1 MRNACAQKLG
11 FSNAELLQET
21 KWETVKMNPRR
32 ANPQLPKW
40 IWSHN
45 PETYAYETYDE
56 VVKLINEEAPLEDDQ
71 ERVPPN
77 YPKGYKYTP
86 WNIEDIMENMRSEDP
101 KPFDLG
107 PGDWS

>member
-21 KWETVKMNPRR
+21 KWENVKINPRR

-45 PETYAYETYDE
+45 PETYVYQNYDE
-56 VVKLINEEAPLEDDQ
+56 IVELINEGAPLQDDQ
-71 ERVPPN
+71 DRVPPN

-86 WNIEDIMENMRSEDP
+86 WNIEDIMENMRAG

>member
-21 KWETVKMNPRR
+21 KWENVKIDPRR

-40 IWSHN
+40 IWQHN
-45 PETYAYETYDE
+45 PETYAYENYE
-56 VVKLINEEAPLEDDQ
+56 EIVKIMNEGIPMSEDQD
-71 ERVPPN
+71 RVTPN
-77 YPKGYKYTP
+77 YPPGYRYTP
-86 WNIEDIMENMRSEDP
+86 WNIEDIMENMRAG